1 MVRFSCAVME
11 TGSDGWLTTRLI
23 SSLPA
28 ENQEQSLPFHRRW
41 VGGGSAGS
49 DVERNL
55 PSLVCVSSAAALC
68 SVVRSYSTV
77 SPPSKDTTT

>member
-28 ENQEQSLPFHRRW
+28 QCQLEKQSQVKAACVQGISASRSSL
-41 VGGGSAGS
+41 VNGGFPAE
-49 DVERNL
+49 DV
-55 PSLVCVSSAAALC
+55 PSLVCVSSDVVLC
-68 SVVRSYSTV
+68 SVFRS
-77 SPPSKDTTT
+77 